1 MGSEPIVNRRQVTD
15 YKELTSGL
23 VKDPWVSKPT
33 ITINIIP
40 YRSWGGT
47 PLNTEPH
54 LMTPTPGKQRT
65 ERKNIGEKEEHRGE
79 KKTRRRERKEE
90 RGEGGWGQGTVQRS
104 DGIVLSHQH
113 ERHCA
118 IPHKHT

>member
-54 LMTPTPGKQRT
+54 LMTPTPGKQGQKERT
-65 ERKNIGEKEEHRGE
+65 LERKRSTEGRKRQGGGKEKRKGGREVGVKGQFRGQM
-79 KKTRRRERKEE
+79 
-90 RGEGGWGQGTVQRS
+90 G
-104 DGIVLSHQH
+104 
-113 ERHCA
+113 
-118 IPHKHT
+118 